1 MRDKM
6 APKVH
11 VDIELDRDLHA
22 SLSVFANGI
31 GMALEDVIEAAVKY
45 AVRSRYPDN
54 SLPGGSGGRPDQGLP
69 GAQPGPDQGLPGEQP
84 EIDNSLPRPPFDP
97 EIEIDN
103 ELPEEEIPVDI
114 DNTLPGYEPRPGNE
128 LPSAGLNP
136 NPNPDVDVDISGKGP
151 RPDQGLPDTPQPKK

>member
-31 GMALEDVIEAAVKY
+31 GLALEDVIEAAVKY

-54 SLPGGSGGRPDQGLP
+54 SLPGGSGGT
-69 GAQPGPDQGLPGEQP
+69 PDQGLPGEQP
-84 EIDNSLPRPPFDP
+84 GIDNSLPRPPFDP

-103 ELPEEEIPVDI
+103 ELPEGEIPPEIDNSLPGYGRP
-114 DNTLPGYEPRPGNE
+114 DNTLPGSQPG
-128 LPSAGLNP
+128 
-136 NPNPDVDVDISGKGP
+136 
-151 RPDQGLPDTPQPKK
+151 PDQGLPSQGVNPDLDPNVNPDVGAPRPTPHKK

>member
-31 GMALEDVIEAAVKY
+31 GLALEDVIEAAVIY

-54 SLPGGSGGRPDQGLP
+54 SLPGDQPGIDNELP
-69 GAQPGPDQGLPGEQP
+69 GDQP

-97 EIEIDN
+97 EVEIDN

-114 DNTLPGYEPRPGNE
+114 DNTLPGYQPRPDQG

-151 RPDQGLPDTPQPKK
+151 RPDQELPDTPQPKE

>member
-1 MRDKM
+1 M

-31 GMALEDVIEAAVKY
+31 GLALEDVIEAAVKY

-54 SLPGGSGGRPDQGLP
+54 SLPGDQPGIDNELP
-69 GAQPGPDQGLPGEQP
+69 GDQP

-97 EIEIDN
+97 EVEIDN
-103 ELPEEEIPVDI
+103 ELPEGEIPPEI
-114 DNTLPGYEPRPGNE
+114 DNSLPEYQPRPSH
-128 LPSAGLNP
+128 PIAGGDFNP
-136 NPNPDVDVDISGKGP
+136 NPNPDVDVDKDAP
-151 RPDQGLPDTPQPKK
+151 RPDQELPDTPQPKK